1 MVVISDTSPISN
13 LLRIGRLHLLAAI
26 YGKVVVP
33 NTVWSELSILQQQG
47 QDIFELTNSA
57 WLEVRSPSPSDFL
70 TNLKSELDPG
80 EAEAIAI
87 AIEIGADL
95 LIIDEKAGRTVAH
108 REGLEIIGILGILLE
123 AKHRGLID
131 LVKPVMEDLRQVA
144 RFRMSPILF
153 EEVLRLA
160 GE

>member
-13 LLRIGRLHLLAAI
+13 LLRVSKLHLLTEI
-26 YGKVVVP
+26 YGEVVIP
-33 NTVWSELSILQQQG
+33 SIVWSELAVLQRQG
-47 QDIFELTNSA
+47 HDISQLSNAT

-70 TNLKSELDPG
+70 AKLKMELDPG
-80 EAEAIAI
+80 EAEAIAL
-87 AIEIGADL
+87 AKEISADL
-95 LIIDEKAGRTVAH
+95 LIIDEKAGRDVAH
-108 REGLEIIGILGILLE
+108 REGIAIIGILGILLE

-131 LVKPVMEDLRQVA
+131 SVKSVIEDLRQVA
-144 RFRMSPILF
+144 RFRISPVLF